1 MALNGFIFD
10 VDGTL
15 LDTNG
20 WHVEAWRRAFESRGY
35 AIAADRIE
43 SEIGKG
49 SDKVVGAVLGPSGED
64 EHGEALRE
72 AHAEN
77 FLQLAKEQK
86 FVVFPQAPQLLEALR
101 ERGLKT
107 ALATSSN
114 QVHLDAVQK
123 SASIELPPLVDLITT
138 KDDAA
143 NSKPDPDLVLAA
155 VEKLGLS
162 PAQCAM
168 LGDTPYDAQACKKA
182 GVVCIGVLTGGHTL
196 ETLIGAGARAV
207 YRDAADVL
215 EHLDEVLQIA
225 SPTQVSLTRELQEQL
240 MREALSVA
248 RDGMNSGEAPI
259 GAVLANGAGEIIA
272 RGFNEM
278 NASQNKT
285 AHAEIV
291 TFANAAGKVPLDARD
306 LILVSTLEPCVMCTG
321 AAMEAAV
328 DTILYALRA
337 PADNGSTRVQP
348 PQSPESQMPRS
359 VGDVL
364 AEESRA
370 LFEEWLR
377 VNGDTPQA
385 DFVKQLLALAP

>member
-1 MALNGFIFD
+1 
-10 VDGTL
+10 
-15 LDTNG
+15 
-20 WHVEAWRRAFESRGY
+20 
-35 AIAADRIE
+35 
-43 SEIGKG
+43 
-49 SDKVVGAVLGPSGED
+49 
-64 EHGEALRE
+64 
-72 AHAEN
+72 
-77 FLQLAKEQK
+77 
-86 FVVFPQAPQLLEALR
+86 
-101 ERGLKT
+101 
-107 ALATSSN
+107 
-114 QVHLDAVQK
+114 VQE

-182 GVVCIGVLTGGHTL
+182 GVVCIGVLTGGHTP

-259 GAVLANGAGEIIA
+259 GVVLANGAGEIIA

>member
-1 MALNGFIFD
+1 MALDAFLFD

-20 WHVEAWRRAFESRGY
+20 WHIEAWRRAFESRGY

-43 SEIGKG
+43 REIGKG
-49 SDKVVGAVLGPSGED
+49 SDKVVDALLGVGGEE

-77 FLQLAKEQK
+77 FLELAKEQK
-86 FVVFPQAPQLLEALR
+86 FVIFPQTRELLQAVR

-114 QVHLDAVQK
+114 EVHLEAVQK
-123 SASIELPPLVDLITT
+123 SAGIELSPLVDLITT

-155 VEKLGLS
+155 VKKLGLS

-168 LGDTPYDAQACKKA
+168 LGDTPYDAQACKQA
-182 GVVCIGVLTGGHTL
+182 GVVCIGVLTGGHTP

-207 YRDAADVL
+207 YRDTADVL
-215 EHLDEVLQIA
+215 EHLDEVLRTA
-225 SPTQVSLTRELQEQL
+225 SPTKISITCELQEHL
-240 MREALSVA
+240 MREALAVA
-248 RDGMNSGEAPI
+248 RDGMNNGEVPI
-259 GAVLANGAGEIIA
+259 GSVLARGDGEIIA
-272 RGFNEM
+272 RGYNEM

-291 TFANAAGKVPLDARD
+291 TFAHAAGKAPLEARD

-328 DTILYALRA
+328 DTIIYALRA

-348 PQSPESQMPRS
+348 PQSPESQMPRI

-377 VNGDTPQA
+377 ANSNTPQA
-385 DFVKQLLALAP
+385 SFVKQLLALT

>member
-1 MALNGFIFD
+1 MALDAFLFD

-20 WHVEAWRRAFESRGY
+20 WHIEAWRRAFEGHGY
-35 AIAADRIE
+35 SIAADRIE
-43 SEIGKG
+43 REIGKG
-49 SDKVVGAVLGPSGED
+49 SDKVVDAILGTSGEK

-77 FLQLAKEQK
+77 FLQLAREQK
-86 FVVFPQAPQLLEALR
+86 FVVFPQTRELLQAMR
-101 ERGLKT
+101 NRGIKT

-114 QVHLDAVQK
+114 EVHLEAVQK
-123 SASIELPPLVDLITT
+123 SAGIELSPLVDIITT

-155 VEKLGLS
+155 VQKLGLS

-168 LGDTPYDAQACKKA
+168 LGDTPYDAQACTQA
-182 GVVCIGVLTGGHTL
+182 GVVCIGVLTGGHTP
-196 ETLIGAGARAV
+196 ETLISAGARAV
-207 YRDAADVL
+207 YRDTADVL

-225 SPTQVSLTRELQEQL
+225 SPTQVSLTRDLQEKL
-240 MREALSVA
+240 MREAISVA
-248 RDGMNSGEAPI
+248 REGMNNGEAPI
-259 GAVLANGAGEIIA
+259 GAVLARGDGEIIA
-272 RGFNEM
+272 RGYNEM

-291 TFANAAGKVPLDARD
+291 TFARAAGKVPLDARD

-328 DTILYALRA
+328 DTIIYALRA

-348 PQSPESQMPRS
+348 PQSPESQMPRI
-359 VGDVL
+359 VGHVL
-364 AEESRA
+364 AGESRA
-370 LFEEWLR
+370 LFEEWLDANR
-377 VNGDTPQA
+377 DTPQA
-385 DFVKQLLALAP
+385 SFVKQLLELA